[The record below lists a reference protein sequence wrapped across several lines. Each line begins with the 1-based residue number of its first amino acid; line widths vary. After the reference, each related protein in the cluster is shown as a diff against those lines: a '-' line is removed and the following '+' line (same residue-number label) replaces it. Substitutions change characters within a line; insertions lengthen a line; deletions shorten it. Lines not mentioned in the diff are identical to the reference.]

1 MSPDRERSSMTLK
14 LTLPVAVVAALVVV
28 AGASAHAIVSPDV
41 SLSNE
46 LQLYSLAIPTEKEGA
61 TTTKVVLTVPQG
73 FSIGS
78 FAPSPGWTR
87 SQQQTGSGESTVIT
101 QVTWSGGKTPTG
113 EDSLFQF
120 LGEPAKSGT
129 YTFR

>member
-87 SQQQTGSGESTVIT
+87 VVQSKGSGEEAVVQ
-101 QVTWSGGKTPTG
+101 QVTWTGGPVPTG
-113 EDSLFQF
+113 EDSLLQF
-120 LGEPAKSGT
+120 AAQPSG
-129 YTFR
+129 REAH